1 VGHSGMDLDITA
13 TLEQVFPGINAETV
27 SMLQQVAAQ
36 VTYPGGTVLCR
47 QGDVGDTFYVILDG
61 IADVSQQVESG
72 RERQLATLSAGHYF
86 GEMGLLDNRPRLA
99 TVITRQPTTVLEI
112 DGDTLQRLIAASP
125 DVGHQLTRHILAILR
140 ANDEIMWQAVVEKEA
155 AQKELEIGRQ
165 IQLSFLP
172 PALPEVPGW
181 EIAAFLQPARVVS
194 GDFYDAMAL
203 DEQRLLIVVG
213 DVCDKG
219 VGAALYMALFRS
231 LVRAFAE
238 HHYRSH
244 APAPQPN
251 QSAADTILATIRD
264 TLHQTIL
271 FTNSY
276 LTRHHADTNMFA
288 TLFFAIVEP
297 ESGYVAYV
305 NGGHEPPVVLGPDSV
320 RDRLHPTGP
329 LVGIIPD
336 VPYGVAEIQLA
347 VGETLLAFSDGVTEA
362 SDAAGQIFGRDRLL
376 ALVQEPS
383 PTAATLME
391 RIGSAIAAHTA
402 SAPQSDDITML
413 AVRRIAAS
421 PNP

>member
-1 VGHSGMDLDITA
+1 
-13 TLEQVFPGINAETV
+13 
-27 SMLQQVAAQ
+27 
-36 VTYPGGTVLCR
+36 
-47 QGDVGDTFYVILDG
+47 
-61 IADVSQQVESG
+61 
-72 RERQLATLSAGHYF
+72 
-86 GEMGLLDNRPRLA
+86 
-99 TVITRQPTTVLEI
+99 
-112 DGDTLQRLIAASP
+112 
-125 DVGHQLTRHILAILR
+125 
-140 ANDEIMWQAVVEKEA
+140 
-155 AQKELEIGRQ
+155 
-165 IQLSFLP
+165 
-172 PALPEVPGW
+172 
-181 EIAAFLQPARVVS
+181 
-194 GDFYDAMAL
+194 
-203 DEQRLLIVVG
+203 LIVVG